1 MGTQKLS
8 VYKSADEQAEELTI
22 FLYICGMNLKKH
34 NIIRK
39 HRRYG
44 ELLTRMA
51 AILILM
57 LTANLSATAQG
68 DRDWNPKAMPGEEG
82 PQREIIKE
90 PNAWTLTYPLGFH
103 IPAEV
108 DTAQYNYQRRSIPA
122 LASDAWATTGNLGA
136 PGMNLIWFER
146 PKKSDFLFYNSLE
159 FWLPSF
165 AKQKFLNSY
174 VPTTIVQYNYS
185 GNSENHQDRL
195 QGDFYGNV
203 NRRIGIGGF
212 IDYLHSKGCY
222 NYQAAKNFNFG
233 LSAYY
238 YGYRYELQTF
248 YQQYA
253 HQNLENGGIT
263 DDRYITDPA
272 AVQGGVTSVQYKSIP
287 TRLKS
292 AKNLLNGSEFYMNHA
307 YKIGYWSE
315 EQVNDTLTRDIY
327 VPVMKLLYSFDYKHY
342 RHTFSEKQTDAEYW
356 QNYYFDRKSTYD
368 NSTLNS
374 FSNTL
379 GVYLIEGFRDW
390 MKFGL
395 SAYATYQ
402 VNNYTLPHASGYEIP
417 GNERGP
423 EQGEGTP
430 GEGTPGE
437 DTPGGS
443 EGTTPGGNGLTPLPA
458 AGLPD
463 PKHTQNLFY
472 IGGRIEKAQ
481 GSILRYNADVRF
493 GLSGDAAGDLDLN
506 GQILTNIPL
515 FGDTVAIEAHGGFH
529 NNTPD
534 WLTKHYVSNNF
545 IWSNDFG
552 KTRSVKFGG
561 SIEIPWTSTRAS
573 IDVEN
578 LQNHIY
584 FGSDFLPHQH
594 GGNVQIMS
602 VGLNQD
608 FKVGILNWN
617 NRIAWQM
624 TSDASVVPL
633 PQLSVYSNLFINFV
647 AFKVLHMQI
656 GVDCDYYTK
665 YKGYTYQ
672 PATMTFCNQQETD
685 LGGYPFCNA
694 YINLRLYRCR
704 FYVMMSHVNQGLFGS
719 RYNVFSLPHYPIN
732 PRRFQIGIAV
742 DFAN

>member
-1 MGTQKLS
+1 M
-8 VYKSADEQAEELTI
+8 DCTI
-22 FLYICGMNLKKH
+22 RICCLLFLFVSGI
-34 NIIRK
+34 
-39 HRRYG
+39 
-44 ELLTRMA
+44 
-51 AILILM
+51 
-57 LTANLSATAQG
+57 LSAYSQG
-68 DRDWNPKAMPGEEG
+68 DRDWNPNAMPGEGE
-82 PQREIIKE
+82 PMETVKE
-90 PNAWTLTYPLGFH
+90 PSAWTLTYPLGFH
-103 IPAEV
+103 VPTEV
-108 DTAQYNYQRRSIPA
+108 DTAQYNYQRRSIPT
-122 LASDAWATTGNLGA
+122 LASDAWASTGNLGS
-136 PGMNLIWFER
+136 PGLNLLWNER
-146 PKKSDFLFYNSLE
+146 PAKSDFLFYNSLE
-159 FWLPSF
+159 FWMPSF
-165 AKQKFLNSY
+165 AKQKFYNTY
-174 VPTTIVQYNYS
+174 IPTTILQYNYT

-195 QGDFYGNV
+195 QGDFAGNV
-203 NRRIGIGGF
+203 NRRIGVGGF
-212 IDYLHSKGCY
+212 VDYLHSKGCY

-233 LSAYY
+233 LSTYY
-238 YGYRYELQTF
+238 LGDRYELQTF

-287 TRLKS
+287 TNLTT

-327 VPVMKLLYSFDYKHY
+327 IPVMKVLYSFDYRHY
-342 RHTFSEKQTDAEYW
+342 RHTFSEKSINSDFWE
-356 QNYYFDRKSTYD
+356 NFYFDRDQTYD

-374 FSNTL
+374 ISNTV
-379 GVYLIEGFRDW
+379 GIYMIEGFRKW

-402 VNNYTLPHASGYEIP
+402 HNSYTLPHAKYDMPQASDSP
-417 GNERGP
+417 
-423 EQGEGTP
+423 
-430 GEGTPGE
+430 
-437 DTPGGS
+437 D
-443 EGTTPGGNGLTPLPA
+443 LTPLPSFA
-458 AGLPD
+458 LPD
-463 PKHTQNLFY
+463 QKHGQNLLY
-472 IGGRIEKAQ
+472 IGGRIEKSQ
-481 GSILRYNADVRF
+481 GSILRYNANVRF
-493 GLSGDAAGDLDLN
+493 GLSGDAAGDLELD
-506 GQILTNIPL
+506 GQIQTNIPL

-529 NNTPD
+529 NTTPD

-552 KTRSVKFGG
+552 KIRSVKFGG
-561 SIEIPWTSTRAS
+561 SLEIPWTRTRAS

-584 FGSDFLPHQH
+584 FGSNFLPVQH

-617 NRIAWQM
+617 NRVAWQVS
-624 TSDASVVPL
+624 SDQSVVPL

-647 AFKVLHMQI
+647 AFKVLHLQV

-672 PATMTFCNQQETD
+672 PATMTFCNQQETE
-685 LGGYPFCNA
+685 LGNYPFCNA

-719 RYNVFSLPHYPIN
+719 RYNEFSLPHYPIN

>member
-1 MGTQKLS
+1 M
-8 VYKSADEQAEELTI
+8 DCTI
-22 FLYICGMNLKKH
+22 RICCLLFLFVSGI
-34 NIIRK
+34 
-39 HRRYG
+39 
-44 ELLTRMA
+44 
-51 AILILM
+51 
-57 LTANLSATAQG
+57 LSAYSQG
-68 DRDWNPKAMPGEEG
+68 DRDWNPNAMPGEGE
-82 PQREIIKE
+82 PMETVKE
-90 PNAWTLTYPLGFH
+90 PSAWTLTYPLGFH
-103 IPAEV
+103 VPAEV
-108 DTAQYNYQRRSIPA
+108 DTAQYNYQRRSIPT
-122 LASDAWATTGNLGA
+122 LASDAWASTGNLGS
-136 PGMNLIWFER
+136 PGLNLLWNER
-146 PKKSDFLFYNSLE
+146 PAKSDFLFYNSLE
-159 FWLPSF
+159 FWMPSF
-165 AKQKFLNSY
+165 AKQKFYNTY
-174 VPTTIVQYNYS
+174 IPTTILQYNYT

-195 QGDFYGNV
+195 QGDFAGNV
-203 NRRIGIGGF
+203 NRRIGVGGF
-212 IDYLHSKGCY
+212 VDYLHSKGCY

-233 LSAYY
+233 LSTYY
-238 YGYRYELQTF
+238 LGDRYELQTF

-287 TRLKS
+287 TNLTT

-327 VPVMKLLYSFDYKHY
+327 IPVMKVLYSFDYRHY
-342 RHTFSEKQTDAEYW
+342 RHTFSEKSINSDFWE
-356 QNYYFDRKSTYD
+356 NFYFDRDQTYD

-374 FSNTL
+374 ISNTV
-379 GVYLIEGFRDW
+379 GIYMIEGFRKW

-402 VNNYTLPHASGYEIP
+402 HNSYTLPHAKYDMPQASDSP
-417 GNERGP
+417 
-423 EQGEGTP
+423 
-430 GEGTPGE
+430 
-437 DTPGGS
+437 D
-443 EGTTPGGNGLTPLPA
+443 LTPLPSFA
-458 AGLPD
+458 LPD
-463 PKHTQNLFY
+463 QKHGQNLLY
-472 IGGRIEKAQ
+472 IGGRIEKSQ
-481 GSILRYNADVRF
+481 GSILRYNANVRF
-493 GLSGDAAGDLDLN
+493 GLSGDAAGDLELD
-506 GQILTNIPL
+506 GQIQTNIPL

-529 NNTPD
+529 NTTPD

-552 KTRSVKFGG
+552 KIRSVKFGG
-561 SIEIPWTSTRAS
+561 SLEIPWTRTRAS

-584 FGSDFLPHQH
+584 FGSNFLPVQH

-617 NRIAWQM
+617 NRVAWQVS
-624 TSDASVVPL
+624 SDQSVVPL

-647 AFKVLHMQI
+647 AFKVLHLQV

-672 PATMTFCNQQETD
+672 PATMTFCNQQETE
-685 LGGYPFCNA
+685 LGNYPFCNA

-719 RYNVFSLPHYPIN
+719 RYNEFSLPHYPIN

>member
-1 MGTQKLS
+1 MNRKERLS
-8 VYKSADEQAEELTI
+8 KQIYSHLDAVLRHISL
-22 FLYICGMNLKKH
+22 F
-34 NIIRK
+34 
-39 HRRYG
+39 
-44 ELLTRMA
+44 
-51 AILILM
+51 ILILVTGC
-57 LTANLSATAQG
+57 LTAYSQG
-68 DRDWNPKAMPGEEG
+68 DRDWNPKAMPGEGE
-82 PQREIIKE
+82 PMETVKE
-90 PNAWTLTYPLGFH
+90 PSVWTLTYPLGFH

-108 DTAQYNYQRRSIPA
+108 DTAQYNYQRRSIPTM
-122 LASDAWATTGNLGA
+122 ASDAWATTGNLGA
-136 PGMNLIWFER
+136 PGMNLLWFDREK
-146 PKKSDFLFYNSLE
+146 PSGFLFYDALG
-159 FWLPSF
+159 FWMPSF
-165 AKQKFLNSY
+165 AKQKFHNTY
-174 VPTTIVQYNYS
+174 IPTTILQYNYC

-195 QGDFYGNV
+195 QGDFAGNV

-212 IDYLHSKGCY
+212 VDYLHSKGCY

-238 YGYRYELQTF
+238 FGDRYELQTF

-287 TRLKS
+287 TRLTS
-292 AKNLLNGSEFYMNHA
+292 AKNLLNGAEFYMNHA

-327 VPVMKLLYSFDYKHY
+327 IPVMKILYSFDYRHY
-342 RHTFSEKQTDAEYW
+342 RHTFSEKSNSQDFWE
-356 QNYYFDRKSTYD
+356 NSYFDQTKTYD
-368 NSTLNS
+368 NTKLNS
-374 FSNTL
+374 FSNTV
-379 GVYLIEGFRDW
+379 GIYLIEGFRNW

-402 VNNYTLPHASGYEIP
+402 LNQFTLPNAEYTEETEFPISGV
-417 GNERGP
+417 
-423 EQGEGTP
+423 
-430 GEGTPGE
+430 
-437 DTPGGS
+437 
-443 EGTTPGGNGLTPLPA
+443 
-458 AGLPD
+458 PD
-463 PKHTQNLFY
+463 AKHNQNFVY

-481 GSILRYNADVRF
+481 GSILRYNADVKF
-493 GLSGDAAGDLDLN
+493 GLSGDAAGDLELN

-515 FGDTVAIEAHGGFH
+515 FGDTVSIEAHGGFH
-529 NNTPD
+529 NTTPD
-534 WLTKHYVSNNF
+534 WLTKNYVSNHF

-552 KTRSVKFGG
+552 KIRSVKFGG
-561 SIEIPWTSTRAS
+561 SLEIPWTRTKAI

-578 LQNHIY
+578 LQNRIY
-584 FGSDFLPHQH
+584 FGNDFLPYQH
-594 GGNVQIMS
+594 SGNVQIMS
-602 VGLNQD
+602 VGLQQD

-617 NRIAWQM
+617 NRIAWQVS
-624 TSDASVVPL
+624 SDQNIVPL
-633 PQLSVYSNLFINFV
+633 PQLSVYSNLFIK
-647 AFKVLHMQI
+647 ARLFKVLHLQV

-672 PATMTFCNQQETD
+672 PATMTFCNQDETS

-719 RYNVFSLPHYPIN
+719 AYNEFSLPHYPIN

>member
-1 MGTQKLS
+1 MNRNECLS
-8 VYKSADEQAEELTI
+8 KKIYTSPEALICRV
-22 FLYICGMNLKKH
+22 FL
-34 NIIRK
+34 
-39 HRRYG
+39 
-44 ELLTRMA
+44 
-51 AILILM
+51 LIL
-57 LTANLSATAQG
+57 AIASGSQIACAQG
-68 DRDWNPKAMPGEEG
+68 DRDWNPKAMPGEGE
-82 PQREIIKE
+82 PMETVKE
-90 PNAWTLTYPLGFH
+90 PSAWTLTYPLGFH
-103 IPAEV
+103 IPAAV
-108 DTAQYNYQRRSIPA
+108 DTAQYNYQRRSIPTM
-122 LASDAWATTGNLGA
+122 ASDAWATTGNLGA
-136 PGMNLIWFER
+136 PGLNLLWFER
-146 PKKSDFLFYNSLE
+146 EKPSGFLFYDALG
-159 FWLPSF
+159 FWMPSF
-165 AKQKFLNSY
+165 AKQKFHNTY
-174 VPTTIVQYNYS
+174 IPTTILQYNYC

-195 QGDFYGNV
+195 QGDFAGNV

-212 IDYLHSKGCY
+212 VDYLHSKGCY

-238 YGYRYELQTF
+238 FGDRYELQTF

-287 TRLKS
+287 TRLTS
-292 AKNLLNGSEFYMNHA
+292 AKNLLNGAEFYMNHA

-327 VPVMKLLYSFDYKHY
+327 IPVMKILYSFDYRHY
-342 RHTFSEKQTDAEYW
+342 RHTFSEKSNSQDFWE
-356 QNYYFDRKSTYD
+356 NSYFDQTKTYD
-368 NSTLNS
+368 NTKLNS
-374 FSNTL
+374 FSNTV
-379 GVYLIEGFRDW
+379 GIYLIEGFRNW

-402 VNNYTLPHASGYEIP
+402 LNQFTLPNAEYTEETEFPISGV
-417 GNERGP
+417 
-423 EQGEGTP
+423 
-430 GEGTPGE
+430 
-437 DTPGGS
+437 
-443 EGTTPGGNGLTPLPA
+443 
-458 AGLPD
+458 PD
-463 PKHTQNLFY
+463 AKHNQNFVY

-481 GSILRYNADVRF
+481 GSILRYNADVKF
-493 GLSGDAAGDLDLN
+493 GLSGDAAGDLELN

-515 FGDTVAIEAHGGFH
+515 FGDTVSIEAHGGFH
-529 NNTPD
+529 NTTPD
-534 WLTKHYVSNNF
+534 WLTKNYVSNHF

-552 KTRSVKFGG
+552 KIRSVKFGG
-561 SIEIPWTSTRAS
+561 SLEIPWTRTKAI

-578 LQNHIY
+578 LQNRIY
-584 FGSDFLPHQH
+584 FGNDFLPYQH
-594 GGNVQIMS
+594 SGNVQIMS
-602 VGLNQD
+602 VGLQQD

-617 NRIAWQM
+617 NRIAWQVS
-624 TSDASVVPL
+624 SDQNIVPL
-633 PQLSVYSNLFINFV
+633 PQLSVYSNLFIK
-647 AFKVLHMQI
+647 ARLFKVLHLQV

-672 PATMTFCNQQETD
+672 PATMTFCNQDETS

-719 RYNVFSLPHYPIN
+719 AYNEFSLPHYPIN